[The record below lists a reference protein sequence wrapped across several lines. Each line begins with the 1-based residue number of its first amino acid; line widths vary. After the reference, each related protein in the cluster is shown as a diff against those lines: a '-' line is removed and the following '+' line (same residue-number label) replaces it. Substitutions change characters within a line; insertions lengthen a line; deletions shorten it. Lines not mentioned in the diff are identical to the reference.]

1 MMRIIFYIVFSFCLT
16 LSLVAQQDTSF
27 TKGVEALSVGD
38 TKQAI
43 NYLKADVANAPS
55 YEGYYNLSL
64 AYLELKDWKG
74 GFWAAEEALK
84 WNPSSRI
91 AIDNAK
97 NALENLE
104 SDTSWK
110 HPYSWTKRIIIAV
123 PLGFWYSL
131 ALISSLLIAFFIF
144 NLIIKGKAF
153 RFYNYRYL
161 LFIFGVVF
169 VLSVVNGVIVNHHFT
184 SPGFVYAKEQNQP
197 LYARQ
202 NGIVLKQTLKLGNR
216 YRILKVGEEWVKVK
230 YHDNQPVWVPK
241 TAVFMDQSID

>member
-1 MMRIIFYIVFSFCLT
+1 MTLRIINIFFICSLA
-16 LSLVAQQDTSF
+16 LSSLAQQDSLF
-27 TKGVEALSVGD
+27 VKGIESLSKGE
-38 TKQAI
+38 TEQAVD
-43 NYLKADVANAPS
+43 YFKADVAITPS
-55 YEGYYNLSL
+55 YESYFNLSL
-64 AYLELKDWKG
+64 SYLELEDWEG
-74 GFWAAEEALK
+74 AFWAAEEALK

-97 NALENLE
+97 SALENLE
-104 SDTSWK
+104 SDTSWN

-131 ALISSLLIAFFIF
+131 ALISTLLIAFFIF
-144 NLIIKGKAF
+144 NLITKGKAF

-161 LFIFGVVF
+161 LLIFGFVF
-169 VLSVVNGVIVNHHFT
+169 VLSLVNGAIVNNHFT

-197 LYARQ
+197 LYASQ

-216 YRILKVGEEWVKVK
+216 YRILKIGEEWVKVK